1 MTRED
6 ELFRIND
13 TAFYTFDIRILKERI
28 GYIKAALPEDVSVCY
43 AVKANPFIV

>member
-1 MTRED
+1 MKRED

-28 GYIKAALPEDVSVCY
+28 EYLKSALPEDVSICY
-43 AVKANPFIV
+43 AV